1 MPTTTLIITA
11 VMSIIQ
17 ILGLIVLLVMLVKQ
31 FKHGGV
37 LHGLIGLIT
46 CGFWTFIWGWI
57 KHRTFELT
65 KIMVFWTILVV
76 SPIVV
81 MGVFG
86 MAVVNEMMTMMTTLS
101 QEGGFEKMMEG
112 FDKKSTNLK
121 SRKVKNIGK
130 LPKKGS
136 GKAPL
141 AKGVDWSQ
149 KAMALWEN
157 GKYSDANKALE
168 YWNNAVQTN
177 QITPE
182 AYNNRGLA
190 YYELKL
196 YRQAIKDYSQA
207 IRMKP
212 DYSVAYNNRGNAYYE
227 MLKFELAEAD
237 FEKSIQL
244 NPKYAP
250 AFRNRALV
258 AYQMD
263 KKLQAC
269 VDFNEACNLGDCEGL
284 EWAKKDG
291 LCK

>member
-1 MPTTTLIITA
+1 MPTTTLIIA
-11 VMSIIQ
+11 GVMSIIQ
-17 ILGLIVLLVMLVKQ
+17 ILGLIILLVMLVKQ

-57 KHRTFELT
+57 KHKTFDLT
-65 KIMVFWTILVV
+65 RIMIFWTILMI

-86 MAVVNEMMTMMTTLS
+86 MAMVNEMMTLMTTLS
-101 QEGGFEKMMEG
+101 EEGGFDKMIKG
-112 FDKKSTNLK
+112 FDKKSSNLK
-121 SRKVKNIGK
+121 PGKIKNIDK
-130 LPKKGS
+130 LPKIDS
-136 GKAPL
+136 GKAPV
-141 AKGVDWSQ
+141 AEDVDWSQ
-149 KAMALWEN
+149 KAMALWQN

-168 YWNNAVQTN
+168 YWNNAIQTN
-177 QITPE
+177 QISAE

-190 YYELKL
+190 YYELKN

-207 IRMKP
+207 IRMKS
-212 DYSVAYNNRGNAYYE
+212 DYSIAYNNRGNTYYE
-227 MLKFELAEAD
+227 MLKFDLAEAD

-263 KKLQAC
+263 KKIQAC
-269 VDFNEACNLGDCEGL
+269 ADFNEACNLGDCEGM
-284 EWAKKDG
+284 EWAKKNG